1 LTPFRSLYAGE
12 GSFMLK
18 QLSLTPSLPTPP
30 TRSLCAGVLP
40 SLEFVIEPDT
50 ITVLNNE
57 VGSTLL

>member
-1 LTPFRSLYAGE
+1 
-12 GSFMLK
+12 MLK